1 MSRGEKS
8 FTALLTVV
16 VVLLLSACIWVYWGE
31 DREPPVI
38 TVDKSKIHYD
48 GSTSSLLKDVI
59 AVDHEDG
66 SVRVTVEKIEDQG
79 KDTILVTYMAMDTAG
94 NQSRVSEIIERNAED
109 EEEEAEINAEPETES
124 EQETSEEVVPEEAV
138 PEDAETQPETE
149 AVNPAVPVLTLVE
162 TEAVISTEEE
172 FNYFNYIE
180 NVTDDVDDYD
190 TLTRRIHVS
199 GVQETYAP
207 GQYQITYEVIDTDG
221 NVSSPV
227 ILNLTVQ

>member
-1 MSRGEKS
+1 
-8 FTALLTVV
+8 
-16 VVLLLSACIWVYWGE
+16 
-31 DREPPVI
+31 
-38 TVDKSKIHYD
+38 
-48 GSTSSLLKDVI
+48 

-190 TLTRRIHVS
+190 TL
-199 GVQETYAP
+199 
-207 GQYQITYEVIDTDG
+207 
-221 NVSSPV
+221 
-227 ILNLTVQ
+227 